1 MSDSHARRRRLTTA
15 LAIGSVGALVAT
27 GCFRPRPRPPV
38 TTTAPVTTAAPG
50 TTATT
55 MPGHGHDGDDDHGGP
70 VTTTPPMDH
79 GHGGPNTTIDTGGMH
94 HIPDRLN
101 HPPTAEQKV
110 AAQKLIDDTKAAAI
124 RNGWNDVNKAK
135 ADGFKSIG
143 DEMSGV
149 AHYANSV
156 NHHDGKNLDPDH
168 VEVLVYTTNPATR
181 QVTRL
186 QTFMYVLEPG
196 IGMDGVP
203 DIAGT
208 LTVWHAHSNL
218 CYSKKNPG
226 TLAGIAV
233 NGVCQPKNDDAVL
246 VPSEPMLHVWVVD
259 NPCGPFAGVD
269 PGNRTGSCD
278 HEM

>member
-1 MSDSHARRRRLTTA
+1 MRDSHARRRRLAVA
-15 LAIGSVGALVAT
+15 LAIGSVGVLAAT
-27 GCFRPRPRPPV
+27 GCLRPRPRPPV
-38 TTTAPVTTAAPG
+38 TTTAPVTTSAPG

-55 MPGHGHDGDDDHGGP
+55 VPGGHGHDGGADDHGGP
-70 VTTTPPMDH
+70 ATTMPP
-79 GHGGPNTTIDTGGMH
+79 GHGGPVTTIDTGGMH

-124 RNGWNDVNKAK
+124 RNGWDDVNKAK
-135 ADGFKSIG
+135 AAGFKSIG

-269 PGNRTGSCD
+269 PGNRTGSCEHD
-278 HEM
+278 M